1 MQAVAM
7 PDVCKIGTAPQLV
20 ANGQRLRV
28 VMVKACRRVN
38 P

>member
-28 VMVKACRRVN
+28 VKACRRVN
-38 P
+38 A